1 MDPPNSVD
9 HDAFMKSTGFGI
21 GTTYAQ
27 KPNPQPVKNNDAA
40 RTFTD
45 NFSSS
50 NKIGHGATPHSE
62 KKFPYGAGAL
72 QSVNDQT
79 NSLIPGHGVTQNNNI
94 NLNTPYKNIDIGKTG
109 LTSVSNKSQR
119 NWHTADIRDGVYGER
134 LMGTNGPTQ
143 KNIVMMLAIS
153 ILFFVTVTSTYAA
166 LTAKKRSETNGL
178 WMTSMFS
185 FMIFLAIILANNSG
199 LFNTSLSEGQQA
211 EDPRK
216 VMNKLHTRDMP
227 DTVIDHKVPGY
238 FPENNSS
245 QSRYYRAQGTD
256 PNQLE
261 GPRANYGYK
270 LQNEFLPSLKKE
282 TLMRDPST
290 HNINDQAQMDQY
302 MARMRGAAPN
312 QFYQA
317 HPYMTMNAEWDN
329 RVQNDDASTIH
340 GISGMPDSTYARKY
354 LIKQPRREM
363 GGSKTM
369 HTQDPPYGYQQP
381 LEHVHPWVNQAQDM
395 NEPSVM
401 LNAPGTSEQ
410 SIGMPNMVPAYPGN
424 INNNNHNNN
433 TTVAFTGDPEADAQ
447 MLVGDR
453 ERQDAMFFGD
463 NESKKQNAQLTSW
476 LQPIETKKGAIQNTN
491 AMKYDA
497 NVGYNNNQPI
507 AQQPHQTLGP
517 MNNLQPVP
525 VNALPPHMKPVN
537 FQNQQNFTPAGQPMY
552 PMKQFDANDTPTPMN
567 AWMKPVE
574 TTVKKGFNAVPG
586 ASLAAK
592 QYSQMRDNGAVAS
605 YGQQNGLPSIPA
617 PMYNQTQAP
626 IAQQQPP
633 MSVNEKAES
642 LFKAAFAEKDQPTSA
657 DVERANADR
666 RT

>member
-1 MDPPNSVD
+1 MDPPNNVD
-9 HDAFMKSTGFGI
+9 HDAFMKSTGFGV
-21 GTTYAQ
+21 GTNYAK
-27 KPNPQPVKNNDAA
+27 KPNPPPVKNNDAA

-50 NKIGHGATPHSE
+50 NKVGHGATPHSE
-62 KKFPYGAGAL
+62 KTFPYSKGDL

-79 NSLIPGHGVTQNNNI
+79 NSLIPGHGSTQNNNI
-94 NLNTPYKNIDIGKTG
+94 NLNTPYKNVDIGKTG
-109 LTSVSNKSQR
+109 LTNTSNVSQR
-119 NWHTADIRDGVYGER
+119 NWHTADVRDGAYGER
-134 LMGTNGPTQ
+134 LMGGTGEPTQ

-199 LFNTSLSEGQQA
+199 LFSTSEGQQA

-216 VMNKLHTRDMP
+216 VMTKFHTRDMP
-227 DTVIDHKVPGY
+227 DTVIDHQTPGY

-270 LQNEFLPSLKKE
+270 LQNEFLPSLQKE

-312 QFYQA
+312 QFHQA
-317 HPYMTMNAEWDN
+317 QPYMTMNAEWDN

-410 SIGMPNMVPAYPGN
+410 SIGVPNQQGIPDMVQAYPQQN
-424 INNNNHNNN
+424 RNNN
-433 TTVAFTGDPEADAQ
+433 VAFTGDPEADAQ

-463 NESKKQNAQLTSW
+463 NETQKKKAELSPW

-491 AMKYDA
+491 SMRYDS
-497 NVGYNNNQPI
+497 NDGYNNNQPI

-517 MNNLQPVP
+517 MNSLQPVP
-525 VNALPPHMKPVN
+525 INALPAHMKPVN
-537 FQNQQNFTPAGQPMY
+537 FQNQQNFTPGGQPLY
-552 PMKQFDANDTPTPMN
+552 PMKQFDETEKPETPMN
-567 AWMKPVE
+567 DWMKPVK
-574 TTVKKGFNAVPG
+574 TTVKSGFNAVPG
-586 ASLAAK
+586 ASQAAK
-592 QYSQMRDNGAVAS
+592 EYSQLRGNGASS
-605 YGQQNGLPSIPA
+605 YGQQGGLPAIPA
-617 PMYNQTQAP
+617 PMFNQSQAP
-626 IAQQQPP
+626 MIQQPP

-657 DVERANADR
+657 DVDRANSDR
-666 RT
+666 RS